1 MEGGGSGL
9 LRGLL
14 GDNGVGVGYW
24 GGGWIYHISG
34 ALG

>member
-14 GDNGVGVGYW
+14 GDNGVGVWYW
-24 GGGWIYHISG
+24 GEVGFIILVGH
-34 ALG
+34 